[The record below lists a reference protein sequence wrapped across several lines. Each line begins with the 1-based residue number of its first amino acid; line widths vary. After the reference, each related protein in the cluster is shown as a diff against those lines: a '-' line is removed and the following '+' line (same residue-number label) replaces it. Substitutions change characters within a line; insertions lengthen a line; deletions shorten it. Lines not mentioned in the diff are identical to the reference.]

1 MAMNQQVKM
10 NSFIAVL
17 LLLSIASGQFRHD
30 IAKPTMPTIGPHG
43 NSSEYNLLDP
53 SRFSMQHGFS
63 ISLMSLGGTPLS
75 MNTYTNQMTYM
86 ISEKSWLQTDVAFV
100 LPNGS
105 PSTLPNQ
112 SFQNNLFYRA
122 SLGYQPIENL
132 QFNLSVERMPTY
144 QFRPNY
150 TLNPFHRPVW

>member
-1 MAMNQQVKM
+1 MLKIENIKQYL
-10 NSFIAVL
+10 AVL
-17 LLLSIASGQFRHD
+17 ALVAVAAGQFRHD
-30 IAKPTMPTIGPHG
+30 LVKPAMPGVGLSG
-43 NSSEYNLLDP
+43 NMAGKSLLDP

-63 ISLMSLGGTPLS
+63 MSLMSIGGTPLS
-75 MNTYTNQMTYM
+75 MNTYSNQMTYM
-86 ISEKSWLQTDVAFV
+86 ISDKTWLQTDFAFV

-105 PSTLPNQ
+105 PSTLSNQ
-112 SFQNNLFYRA
+112 NIQNNLFYRA

-150 TLNPFHRPVW
+150 TLNPFHRPIW